1 MFLCIQPIFY
11 STSVSSVTFWST
23 IKKKGHRSGFFATR
37 GLNVQPRQAGSSLRA
52 GFLRNN
58 TALLYIS
65 KVRILLQVAMAT
77 GRMWRNPMLFNHVP
91 GSGLKLSL
99 FFNCVFIP
107 WEHVFSFKR
116 NLLKSTGTGVIS
128 SKVPDLVRTFW
139 PTTIANLGQIELWD
153 GIHIRFD
160 RDGLNLRDPHWGSAR
175 L

>member
-107 WEHVFSFKR
+107 WERCVWIHQAVVSIIARENSTTFVVTLVSLCGKGQVVWSSFHQGR
-116 NLLKSTGTGVIS
+116 
-128 SKVPDLVRTFW
+128 
-139 PTTIANLGQIELWD
+139 
-153 GIHIRFD
+153 
-160 RDGLNLRDPHWGSAR
+160 R
-175 L
+175 LHCKKHSLEWQKK